1 MDKTTL
7 VTTMPYSSAM
17 ASEERRHG
25 KTVWVA
31 LRARGPEWAL
41 LTPDEA
47 VQVATSW
54 LERYSK

>member
-1 MDKTTL
+1 MNKTTL
-7 VTTMPYSSAM
+7 VTTMPYSAGL
-17 ASEERRHG
+17 ASEERRYG
-25 KTVWVA
+25 DKVWVA
-31 LRARGPEWAL
+31 LRARGPEWAM